1 MQLTLVLPNLLDAPP
16 AALAA
21 VNAPAL
27 ARLLSTA
34 EAPILEPDGPLAIA
48 CANIGI
54 AKQNDWPVA
63 PWLAR
68 AAGID
73 PGGRYWLCAAPVTL
87 DVGRVEVRLAGVVSD
102 LDAAEGIAL
111 LSSLR
116 AQFAS
121 DGIEFLDGGPGRW
134 WVTLAE
140 PQQLETSPPDAVLGK
155 PLIAHLPRGADAAR
169 WRRWQSEIQMLLF
182 EHPVNRLREESG
194 QLPVNDVWMW
204 GGGTLRAADPA
215 APIAAVFTQTPL
227 LRDLARAVGANPVTV
242 PSSFAAFRRAPPA
255 ASALVWLDA
264 LNALDPQEQLI
275 AFDTNWAAPLER
287 ALDKHELELKLVFA
301 GSGTALCFTPHASG
315 AMQRLRRRWSP
326 PPSLSALLAALAD
339 A

>member
-21 VNAPAL
+21 ADAPAL

-34 EAPILEPDGPLAIA
+34 AAPILEPDGPLAIA

-73 PGGRYWLCAAPVTL
+73 PGSRYWLCAEPVTL
-87 DVGRVEVRLAGVVSD
+87 DIGRVEVRLAGAVSD
-102 LDAAEGIAL
+102 LDAADGIAL

-121 DGIEFLDGGPGRW
+121 DGIEFLEGGPGRW
-134 WVTLAE
+134 WATLAD
-140 PQQLETSPPDAVLGK
+140 PQQLETSPPDAVRGK

-182 EHPVNRLREESG
+182 EHPVNRLRESSG
-194 QLPVNDVWMW
+194 LRPVNDVWMW
-204 GGGTLRAADPA
+204 GGGTLRERDSA
-215 APIAAVFTQTPL
+215 APVATVFTQ
-227 LRDLARAVGANPVTV
+227 
-242 PSSFAAFRRAPPA
+242 
-255 ASALVWLDA
+255 
-264 LNALDPQEQLI
+264 
-275 AFDTNWAAPLER
+275 
-287 ALDKHELELKLVFA
+287 
-301 GSGTALCFTPHASG
+301 
-315 AMQRLRRRWSP
+315 
-326 PPSLSALLAALAD
+326 
-339 A
+339 